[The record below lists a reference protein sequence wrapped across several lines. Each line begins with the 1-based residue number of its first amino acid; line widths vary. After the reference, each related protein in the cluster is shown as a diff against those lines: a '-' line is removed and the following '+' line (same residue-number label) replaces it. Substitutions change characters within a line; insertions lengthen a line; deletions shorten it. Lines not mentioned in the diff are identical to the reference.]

1 MTVHA
6 EIARRELRFEMQMHG
21 IHWAQNALGVLA
33 CIDALGLSVDDAAAR
48 LASCPTPKG
57 RGGRLSGRYQDCKV
71 TLIDDSYNAS
81 PASMVAAFDSMTA
94 TAPTIMI
101 LSEMRELGDAT
112 ATEHAALMPHINGLS
127 PRLVIALGSAMHDAL
142 GGLDDAIATIAAPRY
157 KSCGAEFSKMPLKM
171 VTSSLSKDHLGR
183 GHGAFAM
190 PFVPVSKPHHHPKH
204 HHKMEGTAM
213 LPDLLVPLSDHFQP
227 FNLFRYIT
235 FRTGGATITALL
247 IALIC
252 GPAFIRWLKTHQT
265 AGQPIRDDG
274 PQSHLLTKIGT
285 PTMGGLLI
293 LIAFAISTL
302 LWMPLSNPYLWPVLL
317 ISLSFGAIG
326 CLDDWMKLRKRSHNG
341 MSARM
346 KMLLQ
351 LVIAFFTTL
360 IFIEL
365 SPEQLR
371 YGVAVP
377 FFKDTLFAM
386 GIFYVPFAM
395 MVIVGASNAVNL
407 TDGLDGLAIVPV
419 MIVAGC
425 FALIAYL
432 AGNYNFA
439 TYLQINFV
447 PGTGDLA
454 VMCGA
459 LIGAGLGFLWFNAP
473 PARVFMGDTG
483 SLALGGTLGAIA
495 VATRH
500 ELVLAITGGLFV
512 VETLSVILQVASFK
526 LTGKRIFLMAPLHH
540 HFEKKGW
547 AEPTIVIRFWIIAVV
562 LAVAGLS
569 SLKLR

>member
-1 MTVHA
+1 
-6 EIARRELRFEMQMHG
+6 
-21 IHWAQNALGVLA
+21 
-33 CIDALGLSVDDAAAR
+33 
-48 LASCPTPKG
+48 
-57 RGGRLSGRYQDCKV
+57 
-71 TLIDDSYNAS
+71 
-81 PASMVAAFDSMTA
+81 
-94 TAPTIMI
+94 
-101 LSEMRELGDAT
+101 
-112 ATEHAALMPHINGLS
+112 
-127 PRLVIALGSAMHDAL
+127 
-142 GGLDDAIATIAAPRY
+142 
-157 KSCGAEFSKMPLKM
+157 
-171 VTSSLSKDHLGR
+171 
-183 GHGAFAM
+183 
-190 PFVPVSKPHHHPKH
+190 
-204 HHKMEGTAM
+204 M
-213 LPDLLVPLSDHFQP
+213 LPDLLVPLADQFQA

-235 FRTGGATITALL
+235 FRTGGATITALIISL
-247 IALIC
+247 LC
-252 GPAFIRWLKTHQT
+252 GPAFIRWLKTHQ
-265 AGQPIRDDG
+265 AEGQPIRDDG
-274 PQSHLLTKIGT
+274 PESHLITKIGT

-293 LIAFAISTL
+293 LIAFVVSTL

-317 ISLSFGAIG
+317 VVIAFGGIG
-326 CLDDWMKLRKRSHNG
+326 SVDDWMKLRRRSHNG
-341 MSARM
+341 MSVRM
-346 KMLLQ
+346 KMGMQ
-351 LVIAFFTTL
+351 LSVGFLATL
-360 IFIEL
+360 VFVQL
-365 SPEQLR
+365 SPEALR

-377 FFKDTLFAM
+377 FLKDTLISM
-386 GIFYVPFAM
+386 GILYVPFAV

-439 TYLQINFV
+439 TYLQINYV

-483 SLALGGTLGAIA
+483 SLALGGGLGAIS

-512 VETLSVILQVASFK
+512 VETVSVILQVASFK

-547 AEPTIVIRFWIIAVV
+547 AEPTIVIRFWIISVV